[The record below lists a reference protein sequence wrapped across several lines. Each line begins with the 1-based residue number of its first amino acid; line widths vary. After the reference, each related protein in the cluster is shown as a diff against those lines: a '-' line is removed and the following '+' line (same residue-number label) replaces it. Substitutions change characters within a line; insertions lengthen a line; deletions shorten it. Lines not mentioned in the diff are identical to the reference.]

1 VTGRLLPRSWPA
13 RIAWSVGLI
22 LVLALA
28 GDRIAAGIAARTV
41 ADTIACTVGGGT
53 RPSVAFGGGPF
64 LPQAVSGRFTDV
76 EVTAHGLRRNDLP
89 IDDDIPIDTVD
100 AHLYGAALSDRHV
113 EHASIDV
120 TIGYAALPG
129 SVAGHRVSY
138 RALNGSLAID
148 IAVDIAGRPVP
159 VTALVDPAI
168 SGTTLRLTPR
178 EVDALGVRVPAVT
191 VLGNGFGPDLNRPL
205 PVLPAGLRYS
215 AVSATDTGL
224 RINVTGDDLTMPA
237 GPGCP

>member
-1 VTGRLLPRSWPA
+1 VTVRLLPRSWPA
-13 RIAWSVGLI
+13 RTAWSVGLV
-22 LVLALA
+22 LVLALT
-28 GDRIAAGIAARTV
+28 GDRVAAGIAARRV
-41 ADTIACTVGGGT
+41 ADTIACTVDGGP

-76 EVTAHGLRRNDLP
+76 RVTAHGLRRDG
-89 IDDDIPIDTVD
+89 IPIDTVD
-100 AHLYGAALSDRHV
+100 AHLYGVAPSDRHV
-113 EHASIDV
+113 GHARIDV

-138 RALNGSLAID
+138 RAGNGSLAID
-148 IAVDIAGRPVP
+148 LAVDIAGRPVP
-159 VTALVDPAI
+159 VTALLDPAI

-178 EVDALGVRVPAVT
+178 EVDALGVRVPAAA

-224 RINVTGDDLTMPA
+224 RISVTGDDLTLPV
-237 GPGCP
+237 GRGCPGS